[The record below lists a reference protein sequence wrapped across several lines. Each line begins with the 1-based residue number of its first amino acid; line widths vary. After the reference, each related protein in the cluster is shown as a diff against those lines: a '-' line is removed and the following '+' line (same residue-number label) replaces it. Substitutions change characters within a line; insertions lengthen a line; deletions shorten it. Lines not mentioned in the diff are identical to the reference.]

1 MCRNSNSFGMEA
13 QHLGASLVSFC
24 CVTMFMSIPAL
35 PPSTAS
41 WKWSPPCRFVEDPI
55 RQCYKK
61 HEYMVWHVED
71 VKNTMVIPR
80 QEPEESGV
88 GREAGASW
96 WNCEVVVPNQI
107 SNPEVRGD
115 SESVNEENENENR
128 RFKQRSLFHEKAN
141 TKLCKCSFCTRFCSW
156 SMGHGTQ

>member
-1 MCRNSNSFGMEA
+1 MPISAHLLCLENLIQGRRAFQDFFVPQNQGNFFFFKDQVFNNQMCRNSNSFGMEA

-88 GREAGASW
+88 GREA
-96 WNCEVVVPNQI
+96 
-107 SNPEVRGD
+107 RG
-115 SESVNEENENENR
+115 ELME
-128 RFKQRSLFHEKAN
+128 L
-141 TKLCKCSFCTRFCSW
+141 
-156 SMGHGTQ
+156 